1 MATPVE
7 RHSRYAML
15 IKVAN
20 KDTGGVL
27 SALIKHSQKL
37 PCELYRSLTW
47 DRGKEVA
54 GHQRLTQT
62 TDVVVYFCDPRSPW
76 QRGFNENPPDPAE
89 KFAECVAAIGRTHR
103 PKPGV
108 WQPYHYALATMELTE
123 AFATAVPCRRQ
134 MHGHAP

>member
-76 QRGFNENPPDPAE
+76 QRGFNEIHRTQRRSSLSVLQRLVEP
-89 KFAECVAAIGRTHR
+89 IGPNRASGSRT
-103 PKPGV
+103 
-108 WQPYHYALATMELTE
+108 TMLL
-123 AFATAVPCRRQ
+123 RRWS
-134 MHGHAP
+134 